1 MSTIAAEK
9 GVQNGRSRDVSL
21 TNSLFV
27 DDLKMYVES
36 HEILRDF
43 NDVILQASQKTGAC
57 YRVSKCAK
65 IVFERGKM
73 FKGEELEVLE
83 ERMKTMDPENNEI
96 YNFLLIEQAD
106 GIKIKKVFERVKAKV
121 NKRVK
126 MLATPDCRM

>member
-1 MSTIAAEK
+1 MCK
-9 GVQNGRSRDVSL
+9 DCVR
-21 TNSLFV
+21 
-27 DDLKMYVES
+27 
-36 HEILRDF
+36 
-43 NDVILQASQKTGAC
+43 TG
-57 YRVSKCAK
+57 
-65 IVFERGKM
+65 GKM